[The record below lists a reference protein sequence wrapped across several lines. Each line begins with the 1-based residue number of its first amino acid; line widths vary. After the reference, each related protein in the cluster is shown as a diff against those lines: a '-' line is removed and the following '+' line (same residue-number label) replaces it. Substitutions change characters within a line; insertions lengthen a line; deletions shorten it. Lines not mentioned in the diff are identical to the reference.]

1 MSSPC
6 FFVAG
11 ATGYTGR
18 NLVENAL
25 ARGIRV
31 VAHLRPGSPRA
42 ATVGAAMSAQ
52 GAELAVVPWESDALA
67 AELKRVQPTHV
78 FGLLGITKA
87 GAKREGQRTGHTPS
101 YAEVDTG
108 MSMMLFGLAAEHLAE
123 AQLVY
128 LSSLGAD
135 SPRGNAYLQA
145 RHTVEQALMAG
156 ASPWTV
162 VRPSF
167 ISGSDRDEDRMGERF
182 GSVVAN
188 VGLGLVGMLGGRSL
202 RDRYATATGAELG
215 QCMVTA
221 ALSPASVN
229 RVLDMKDLRNDFS
242 DT

>member
-18 NLVENAL
+18 HLVENAV

-31 VAHLRPGSPRA
+31 VAHLRPGSPRS
-42 ATVGAAMSAQ
+42 ATVGARLEAK
-52 GAELAVVPWESDALA
+52 GAELAVVSWERAELA
-67 AELKRVQPTHV
+67 AELARVKPTHV

-87 GAKREGQRTGHTPS
+87 GAKREGARTGHTPS

-108 MSMMLFGLAAEHLAE
+108 LSKLLFEVASGLDPVP
-123 AQLVY
+123 QLVY

-145 RHTVEQALMAG
+145 RHTVEQLLRNGTA
-156 ASPWTV
+156 PWTV

-167 ISGSDRDEDRMGERF
+167 ISGPDRDESRPGERF
-182 GSVVAN
+182 GSVVADAA
-188 VGLGLVGMLGGRSL
+188 LGLVGMLGGGSL
-202 RDRYATATGAELG
+202 RDRYSTASGAELG
-215 QCMVTA
+215 GCMVSA
-221 ALSPASVN
+221 ALSPGSVG
-229 RVLDMKDLRNDFS
+229 RVLDMHDLRREFS
-242 DT
+242 GG